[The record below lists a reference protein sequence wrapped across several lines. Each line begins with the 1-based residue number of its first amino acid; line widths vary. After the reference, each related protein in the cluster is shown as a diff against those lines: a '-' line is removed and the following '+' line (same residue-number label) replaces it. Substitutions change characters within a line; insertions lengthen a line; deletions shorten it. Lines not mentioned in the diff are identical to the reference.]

1 VSLVSVTGA
10 LQTCQLGWCVGG
22 VPLDLGPE
30 TQLVAP
36 AADDF
41 DADGT
46 VETNA
51 QELAGLVGT
60 SVALQVTKT
69 VGSDVVY
76 VINGMDY
83 RFADGTFA

>member
-1 VSLVSVTGA
+1 MSLVSVTGT
-10 LQTCQLGWCVGG
+10 LQACQTGWCLGG
-22 VPLDLGPE
+22 VPLGLGPE
-30 TQLVAP
+30 THLVAP

-41 DADGT
+41 DADGI

-60 SVALQVTKT
+60 SVTLQVVKRSD
-69 VGSDVVY
+69 SDVVY
-76 VINGMDY
+76 VIDGMDY

>member
-1 VSLVSVTGA
+1 MTGT
-10 LQTCQLGWCVGG
+10 LQACQTGWCLAG

-30 TQLVAP
+30 TQLAAP

-60 SVALQVTKT
+60 SVTLQV
-69 VGSDVVY
+69 VQGPDSDVVY

-83 RFADGTFA
+83 RLADGTFA